1 MVLLENLLSSLRTGI
16 SQMNSSREKETG
28 PSYGSVGE
36 RTKKWDLDMGC

>member
-16 SQMNSSREKETG
+16 SQMNSPKEKETG

-36 RTKKWDLDMGC
+36 RTEKWDLDMGC